1 MLRYSCPTERV
12 FIRGGNDG
20 EQGKNCGRDGRED
33 NWYRSCGTACRRS
46 QKIIGF
52 EPGKDFLTYSS
63 HEDMLKKIK
72 YVLDNPEKGREI
84 ARNGFNKST
93 KHTFEC
99 RARTILAH
107 LLK

>member
-1 MLRYSCPTERV
+1 MININIHKNQSIEGMNMRFFEIMWS
-12 FIRGGNDG
+12 GGLQIV
-20 EQGKNCGRDGRED
+20 EEKK
-33 NWYRSCGTACRRS
+33 S